1 MSDPIF
7 IGGTASHVGKSW
19 FTTAFC
25 RLLQR
30 RGVRVAPFKGQNM
43 SNNSYP
49 SIEGGEI
56 GRAQAVQAEACR
68 LPAMADMNPVLL
80 KPNSATGSQVV
91 VQGRVWDTIPARD
104 YYQHSDFLFAK
115 VLESYHRL
123 AGSFDR
129 IVCEGAG
136 SVAEVNLRARDITN
150 LRLAEKIGAR
160 VLLVADIERGGVF
173 ASLIGTMD
181 LLPPEHRHLV
191 KAFAINQFRGDLQLF
206 DEGRSFLEE
215 RLGIPCL
222 GVFPRDPNVVIP
234 EEDSLGIPD
243 SPASND
249 VDLAVLRLPRI
260 SNFTDFRNLGSLD
273 WIDSPSA
280 KQYRIVF
287 LPGTKNT
294 IADLNWVRE
303 RGLDNWLRL
312 QHQRGAAIVGICG
325 GYQMLGDSIED
336 PDGLESSQPYAAGL
350 GMLPV
355 RTILKS
361 PKTTREVEARTAGG
375 LYFRAYE
382 IHMGV
387 TTVPPGTAP
396 FAWLADGLPDGC
408 CDTRVFGTY
417 LHGALEDPGVV
428 AEILGLKIEANDRDL
443 MYDKLADWLVRHSS
457 HQILEKVLIS

>member
-1 MSDPIF
+1 MPDPIF

-25 RLLQR
+25 RLLHR
-30 RGVRVAPFKGQNM
+30 RGIRVAPFKGQNM
-43 SNNSYP
+43 SNNAYP

-91 VQGRVWDTIPARD
+91 VQGKVWNTIPARE
-104 YYQHSDFLFAK
+104 YYQHSDYLFAK

-123 AGSFDR
+123 AGRFDR

-136 SVAEVNLRARDITN
+136 SVAEVNLRDRDITN

-173 ASLIGTMD
+173 ASLVGTMD
-181 LLPPEHRHLV
+181 LLPPEHRHLIQ
-191 KAFAINQFRGDLQLF
+191 AFAINQFQGDLRLF
-206 DEGRSFLEE
+206 DEGRRFLEE

-222 GVFPRDPNVVIP
+222 GVFPRDPRIMIP
-234 EEDSLGIPD
+234 EEDSLGIPNGGD
-243 SPASND
+243 S
-249 VDLAVLRLPRI
+249 DLAVIRLPRI
-260 SNFTDFRNLGSLD
+260 SNFTDFRNLGPVD
-273 WIDSPSA
+273 WINSP
-280 KQYRIVF
+280 KEKHYRVVF

-294 IADLNWVRE
+294 IADLQWLRE
-303 RGLDNWLRL
+303 RGLDKWLLL
-312 QHQRGAAIVGICG
+312 QHQRGATIVGICG
-325 GYQMLGDSIED
+325 GFQMLGESIED
-336 PDGLESSQPYAAGL
+336 PEALESPQLQADGL

-355 RTILKS
+355 RTILKA
-361 PKTTREVEARTAGG
+361 PKTTREIEARTAGG
-375 LYFRAYE
+375 QRFQAYE

-387 TTVPPGTAP
+387 STVAPGTTP

-408 CDTRVFGTY
+408 CGERVFGTY
-417 LHGALEDPGVV
+417 LHGAFEDAGVV
-428 AEILGLKIEANDRDL
+428 AELLGLTIDPNDRDL
-443 MYDKLADWLVRHSS
+443 MYDKLADWLIEHSS
-457 HQILEKVLIS
+457 PLVLENLLRS